1 MVLLHAAADDPKVL
15 GNAIFDVPYEGVL
28 DEGAEHPFGLRT

>member
-1 MVLLHAAADDPKVL
+1 MHQAKFDVLGI

-28 DEGAEHPFGLRT
+28 DEGAEHPFGLRP